1 MLMWRSWWCRSRRF
15 DSPPGKMFHSVAL
28 VMWAALASLTL
39 AARASSAESAPNA
52 DRPVV
57 LVVGDSLSAGY
68 GVAVNATWV
77 ALLQRRLS
85 DQGYGYRVVNAS
97 ISGDTTGGAS
107 SRLPRALQLHRPAIV
122 VLELGGN
129 DGLRGLPLKQVRANF
144 ETMLSQI
151 TAAGAKP
158 MLIGMRMPTNYG
170 PAYAEGFHALYGE
183 LAKKYQAPHVDFFL
197 DRVALDP
204 SLMQADGIHP
214 NSRAQPIL
222 LDNVWPKLVTLL
234 EK

>member
-1 MLMWRSWWCRSRRF
+1 MM
-15 DSPPGKMFHSVAL
+15 
-28 VMWAALASLTL
+28 LASLALPT
-39 AARASSAESAPNA
+39 RVSSAETAPNPQ
-52 DRPVV
+52 RPVV

-68 GVAVNATWV
+68 GVAVDATWV

-107 SRLPRALQLHRPAIV
+107 SRLPRALELHRPAIV

-144 ETMLSQI
+144 DSMLTQI
-151 TAAGAKP
+151 AAAGAKP
-158 MLIGMRMPTNYG
+158 LLIGMRMPTNYG
-170 PAYAEGFHALYGE
+170 PAYAEGFHGLYGE
-183 LAKKYQAPHVDFFL
+183 LATRYQAPHVDFFL

-204 SLMQADGIHP
+204 GLMQADGIHP
-214 NSRAQPIL
+214 NAQAQPIL
-222 LDNVWPKLVTLL
+222 LDNVWPKLQPLL
-234 EK
+234 KK

>member
-1 MLMWRSWWCRSRRF
+1 MPPNPERPVSTG
-15 DSPPGKMFHSVAL
+15 DS
-28 VMWAALASLTL
+28 LARNS
-39 AARASSAESAPNA
+39 P
-52 DRPVV
+52 PVV

-107 SRLPRALQLHRPAIV
+107 SRLPRALEVHRPAIV

-144 ETMLSQI
+144 EAMLARI
-151 TAAGAKP
+151 AAVGAKP
-158 MLIGMRMPTNYG
+158 LLIGMRMPTNYG

-183 LAKKYQAPHVDFFL
+183 LATKYQAPHVDFFL

-214 NSRAQPIL
+214 NARAQPIL
-222 LDNVWPKLVTLL
+222 LDNMWPKLQPLL
-234 EK
+234 KK